1 MEEKLATEIIRE
13 VKAHGKRWF
22 VIAIIELFII
32 FSMSIAIVNF
42 LNQPTEE
49 TITYT
54 QDADS
59 SDNSSINQ
67 RIGE

>member
-1 MEEKLATEIIRE
+1 
-13 VKAHGKRWF
+13 
-22 VIAIIELFII
+22 
-32 FSMSIAIVNF
+32 MSIAIVNF
-42 LNQPTEE
+42 LSQPTEE